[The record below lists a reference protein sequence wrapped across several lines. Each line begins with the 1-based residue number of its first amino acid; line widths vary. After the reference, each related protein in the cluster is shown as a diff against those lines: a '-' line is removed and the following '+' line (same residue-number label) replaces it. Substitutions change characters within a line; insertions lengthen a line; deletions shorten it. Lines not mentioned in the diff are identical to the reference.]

1 MPTGGIR
8 PVRNTKGTLH
18 WQTMYLAVS
27 ENIRK
32 VFPSRM
38 PPISGQADKIFN
50 NDRTANGTQVGTGL
64 MLGIPVSRR
73 LHFVTGLLYRRTT
86 VEAAHEAVF
95 RFKDRHGNTGGGT
108 GDYEHVFSYDL
119 NTASGPLEMD
129 VRVSATDQSASIPE
143 NEELKFRVVT
153 RRQDRQL
160 SVPLLLQY
168 RRPFGRLAWSAS
180 AGILLNT
187 PLSTTYGPPDIA
199 TDNPRFMARNGR
211 IFQDKYKQQPSIS
224 THYYLSTGISL
235 RLGPSLSLA
244 FEPTLVGSI
253 GNQQR
258 APFIEAGTMQAGL
271 STGLSYSF

>member
-1 MPTGGIR
+1 
-8 PVRNTKGTLH
+8 
-18 WQTMYLAVS
+18 
-27 ENIRK
+27 
-32 VFPSRM
+32 
-38 PPISGQADKIFN
+38 
-50 NDRTANGTQVGTGL
+50 
-64 MLGIPVSRR
+64 
-73 LHFVTGLLYRRTT
+73 
-86 VEAAHEAVF
+86 
-95 RFKDRHGNTGGGT
+95 
-108 GDYEHVFSYDL
+108 
-119 NTASGPLEMD
+119 MD